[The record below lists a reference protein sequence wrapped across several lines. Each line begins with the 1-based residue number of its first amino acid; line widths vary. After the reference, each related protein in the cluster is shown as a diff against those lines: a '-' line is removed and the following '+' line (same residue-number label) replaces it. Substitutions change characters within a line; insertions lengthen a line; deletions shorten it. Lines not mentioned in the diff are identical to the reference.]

1 VFRPDGAP
9 LHQSEV
15 LNDPPAWHAVDV
27 GQNQGS
33 SFLAREYLVAAR
45 GASFGKAETCYG
57 CAVRLCVI
65 GTGYVG
71 LVTGTCFAAT
81 GQRVVCVDKDA
92 SKIERLKRFEIPI
105 YEPGLEEM
113 VRENANAG
121 RLTFATDLASA
132 VRDVDLAFIAVGT
145 PPTHDGE
152 ADLSAVF
159 AVAQELA
166 THAAHDLVIVNKS
179 TVPVGTNAQV
189 QKLVADAQHEIQV
202 ASNPEF
208 LKEGGAIDDFMYPDR
223 IVIGVRPGH
232 DRARRLLSRVYHP
245 LNLSNTKIVWM
256 NPESAELTKYAA
268 NTMLAMRISFMNELA
283 VLCEE
288 VGADVQS
295 VRLGVGSDPRIGSQF
310 LHSGP
315 GYGGSCFP
323 KDVKALVATARR
335 HGIELELADATNR
348 VNVRH
353 RSFLVRK
360 LKRHFGGELAGR
372 RIAIWGLAFKPGTDD
387 VRESPSITTIEFL
400 LNEGCE
406 VVAHDPEAMANIK
419 ELFGEKVELVDD
431 AYDAVEG
438 ADALMLLT
446 EWREYQYPEFERIR
460 DLMRTPTVFDGRNIW
475 VTYKLADQGF
485 QYSGVGIHA
494 DSP

>member
-1 VFRPDGAP
+1 M
-9 LHQSEV
+9 
-15 LNDPPAWHAVDV
+15 
-27 GQNQGS
+27 
-33 SFLAREYLVAAR
+33 
-45 GASFGKAETCYG
+45 
-57 CAVRLCVI
+57 RLCVI

-81 GQRVVCVDKDA
+81 GQRVICVDKDA
-92 SKIERLKRFEIPI
+92 SKIDRLKRYEIPI
-105 YEPGLEEM
+105 YEPGLEEL
-113 VRENANAG
+113 VKENAEAG
-121 RLTFATDLASA
+121 RLTFSTDLVSA

-145 PPTHDGE
+145 PPTLDGE

-159 AVAQELA
+159 GVAQELVEQA
-166 THAAHDLVIVNKS
+166 NHDLVVVLKS

-189 QKLVADAQHEIQV
+189 QRLVADAEHDVQV
-202 ASNPEF
+202 VSNPEF

-223 IVIGVRPGH
+223 IVVGIRTEH
-232 DRARRLLSRVYHP
+232 ERARRLINRVYHP
-245 LNLSNTKIVWM
+245 LNLSSTKIVWM

-295 VRLGVGSDPRIGSQF
+295 IRHGVGSDPRIGPQF
-310 LHSGP
+310 LHAGP

-353 RSFLVRK
+353 RSFVVRK
-360 LKRHFGGELAGR
+360 LKRRFDSDLAGK

-387 VRESPSITTIEFL
+387 IRESPSITTIEFL
-400 LNEGCE
+400 LNEGCK
-406 VVAHDPEAMANIK
+406 VVAHDPEGMENTR
-419 ELFGEKVELVDD
+419 EMFGDKIELVDD
-431 AYDAVEG
+431 AYDALKG
-438 ADALMLLT
+438 ADALVLLT
-446 EWREYQYPEFERIR
+446 EWREYQYPEFDRIKE
-460 DLMRTPTVFDGRNIW
+460 LMRVPVILDGRNIW
-475 VTYKLADQGF
+475 VTYGLAEQGF
-485 QYSGVGIHA
+485 EYGGVGVQTVT
-494 DSP
+494 S

>member
-1 VFRPDGAP
+1 M
-9 LHQSEV
+9 
-15 LNDPPAWHAVDV
+15 
-27 GQNQGS
+27 
-33 SFLAREYLVAAR
+33 
-45 GASFGKAETCYG
+45 K
-57 CAVRLCVI
+57 LCVI

-92 SKIERLKRFEIPI
+92 SKIERLQRFEIPI

-113 VRENANAG
+113 VKEQAESG
-121 RLTFATDLASA
+121 RLSFTTDLAAA

-159 AVAQELA
+159 AVAQSLA
-166 THAAHDLVIVNKS
+166 EHATHDLVIVMKS

-189 QKLVADAQHEIQV
+189 QKLVADAAHDIQV

-208 LKEGGAIDDFMYPDR
+208 LKEGGAISDFMYPDR
-223 IVIGVRPGH
+223 IVVGVRPGH
-232 DRARRLLSRVYHP
+232 QRARQLMNRVYHP
-245 LNLSNTKIVWM
+245 LNLSSTKIVWM
-256 NPESAELTKYAA
+256 NPESAEITKYAA

-295 VRLGVGSDPRIGSQF
+295 VRMGVGSDPRIGPQF
-310 LHSGP
+310 LHAGP

-323 KDVKALVATARR
+323 KDVKALVAVARR
-335 HGIELELADATNR
+335 YGIELELADATNR

-353 RSFLVRK
+353 RSFVVRK
-360 LKRHFGGELAGR
+360 LKKHFGSDLAGKR
-372 RIAIWGLAFKPGTDD
+372 VAIWGLAFKPGTDD
-387 VRESPSITTIEFL
+387 IRESPSITTIEFL

-406 VVAHDPEAMANIK
+406 VVGHDPEAMANIK
-419 ELFGEKVELVDD
+419 EMFGDSVKLVDD
-431 AYDAVEG
+431 AYDAVKD
-438 ADALMLLT
+438 ADALLLLT
-446 EWREYQYPEFERIR
+446 EWREYQYPEFERIAQ
-460 DLMRTPTVFDGRNIW
+460 LMRTRVVLDGRNIW
-475 VTYKLADQGF
+475 VAYKLGEQGF
-485 QYSGVGIHA
+485 EYDGVGIQS
-494 DSP
+494 DTV

>member
-1 VFRPDGAP
+1 V
-9 LHQSEV
+9 
-15 LNDPPAWHAVDV
+15 
-27 GQNQGS
+27 
-33 SFLAREYLVAAR
+33 
-45 GASFGKAETCYG
+45 ASFVTQETCYG
-57 CAVRLCVI
+57 CAVKLCVI

-92 SKIERLKRFEIPI
+92 AKIERLQKYEIPI
-105 YEPGLEEM
+105 YEPGLGEM
-113 VRENANAG
+113 VEENARAG
-121 RLTFATDLASA
+121 RLTFTTDLAAA

-159 AVAQELA
+159 AVAQDLA
-166 THAAHDLVIVNKS
+166 ERATHDLVIVMKS
-179 TVPVGTNAQV
+179 TVPVGTNAHV
-189 QKLVADAQHEIQV
+189 QKLVADAEHDIQV

-208 LKEGGAIDDFMYPDR
+208 LKEGGAISDFMYPDR
-223 IVIGVRPGH
+223 IVVGVRPGH
-232 DRARRLLSRVYHP
+232 DRARRLMDKVYHP
-245 LNLSNTKIVWM
+245 LNLSSTKIVWM
-256 NPESAELTKYAA
+256 NPESAEVTKYAA

-295 VRLGVGSDPRIGSQF
+295 VRQGVGSDPRIGPQF
-310 LHSGP
+310 LHAGP

-323 KDVKALVATARR
+323 KDVKALVAAARR

-353 RSFLVRK
+353 RGFVVRK
-360 LKRHFGGELAGR
+360 LKKHFNNDLMGK

-387 VRESPSITTIEFL
+387 VREAPAITSIEFL

-406 VVAHDPEAMANIK
+406 LVAHDPEAMENIR
-419 ELFGEKVELVDD
+419 ETFGDSVTLVDD
-431 AYDAVEG
+431 AYDAVKD
-438 ADALMLLT
+438 ADALLLLT
-446 EWREYQYPEFERIR
+446 EWREYQYPEFDRIR
-460 DLMRTPTVFDGRNIW
+460 ELMRTPVIMDGRNIW
-475 VTYKLADQGF
+475 VTYKLAEQGF
-485 QYSGVGIHA
+485 EYAGVGVQA
-494 DSP
+494 ESA

>member
-1 VFRPDGAP
+1 LSFTIVRSGADGTFRGGA
-9 LHQSEV
+9 
-15 LNDPPAWHAVDV
+15 NGAI
-27 GQNQGS
+27 G
-33 SFLAREYLVAAR
+33 R
-45 GASFGKAETCYG
+45 GVK
-57 CAVRLCVI
+57 LCVI

-92 SKIERLKRFEIPI
+92 AKIERLRRFEIPI

-113 VRENANAG
+113 VKEQASSG
-121 RLTFATDLASA
+121 RLTFTTDLAAA

-159 AVAQELA
+159 AVAQSLA
-166 THAAHDLVIVNKS
+166 EHATHDLVIVMKS

-189 QKLVADAQHEIQV
+189 QKLLADAEHDIQV

-208 LKEGGAIDDFMYPDR
+208 LKEGGAINDFMYPDR
-223 IVIGVRPGH
+223 IVVGVRSSH
-232 DRARRLLSRVYHP
+232 DRARRLMDRVYHP
-245 LNLSNTKIVWM
+245 LNLSSTKIVWM
-256 NPESAELTKYAA
+256 NPESAEVTKYAA

-295 VRLGVGSDPRIGSQF
+295 VRMGVGSDPRIGPQF
-310 LHSGP
+310 LHAGP

-323 KDVKALVATARR
+323 KDVKALVAVARR

-353 RSFLVRK
+353 RSFVVRK
-360 LKRHFGGELAGR
+360 LKKHFGSDLAGKR
-372 RIAIWGLAFKPGTDD
+372 VAIWGLAFKPGTDD

-400 LNEGCE
+400 LKEGCE
-406 VVAHDPEAMANIK
+406 VVGHDPEAMANIK
-419 ELFGEKVELVDD
+419 ELFGDSVTLVDD
-431 AYDAVEG
+431 AYDALKD
-438 ADALMLLT
+438 ADALLLLT
-446 EWREYQYPEFERIR
+446 EWREYQYPEFERIAE
-460 DLMRTPTVFDGRNIW
+460 LMRTRVILDGRNIW
-475 VTYKLADQGF
+475 VTYRLGEQGF
-485 QYSGVGIHA
+485 EYDGVGIQPA
-494 DSP
+494 TA

>member
-1 VFRPDGAP
+1 M
-9 LHQSEV
+9 
-15 LNDPPAWHAVDV
+15 
-27 GQNQGS
+27 
-33 SFLAREYLVAAR
+33 
-45 GASFGKAETCYG
+45 K
-57 CAVRLCVI
+57 LCVI

-92 SKIERLKRFEIPI
+92 SKIERLQRYEIPI

-113 VRENANAG
+113 VKEQAEAG
-121 RLTFATDLASA
+121 RLTFTTDLAAA
-132 VRDVDLAFIAVGT
+132 VEDVDLAFIAVGT

-159 AVAQELA
+159 SVAKDLAELA
-166 THAAHDLVIVNKS
+166 THDLVIVNKS

-189 QKLVADAQHEIQV
+189 QKLVADAKHDIQV

-208 LKEGGAIDDFMYPDR
+208 LKEGGAINDFMYPDR
-223 IVIGVRPGH
+223 IVVGVRPGH
-232 DRARRLLSRVYHP
+232 ERARRLMDRVYHP

-256 NPESAELTKYAA
+256 NPESAEVTKYAA

-295 VRLGVGSDPRIGSQF
+295 VRMGVGSDPRIGPQF
-310 LHSGP
+310 LHAGP

-323 KDVKALVATARR
+323 KDVKALVAVARR

-353 RSFLVRK
+353 RSFVVRK
-360 LKRHFGGELAGR
+360 LKKLFGNELSGK
-372 RIAIWGLAFKPGTDD
+372 RIALWGLAFKPGTDD
-387 VRESPSITTIEFL
+387 IRESPSITTIEFL

-406 VVAHDPEAMANIK
+406 VVGHDPEAMANIK
-419 ELFGEKVELVDD
+419 EVFGDSITLVDD
-431 AYDAVEG
+431 AYDAVKE
-438 ADALMLLT
+438 ADALLLLT

-460 DLMRTPTVFDGRNIW
+460 DSMRAPIILDGRNIW
-475 VTYKLADQGF
+475 VTYKLWEQGF
-485 QYSGVGIHA
+485 QYAGVGIQTDMA
-494 DSP
+494 

>member
-1 VFRPDGAP
+1 M
-9 LHQSEV
+9 
-15 LNDPPAWHAVDV
+15 
-27 GQNQGS
+27 
-33 SFLAREYLVAAR
+33 
-45 GASFGKAETCYG
+45 K
-57 CAVRLCVI
+57 LCVV

-92 SKIERLKRFEIPI
+92 SKIERLQRYEIPI
-105 YEPGLEEM
+105 FEPGLEEM
-113 VRENANAG
+113 VREQVDAG
-121 RLTFATDLASA
+121 RLTFTTDLQAA

-159 AVAQELA
+159 AVAKNLA
-166 THAAHDLVIVNKS
+166 DSATHDLVIVMKS

-189 QKLVADAQHEIQV
+189 QKLVADSEHDIQV

-208 LKEGGAIDDFMYPDR
+208 LKEGGAISDFMYPDR
-223 IVIGVRPGH
+223 IVVGIRPGH
-232 DRARRLLSRVYHP
+232 ERAKRLMDRVYHP
-245 LNLSNTKIVWM
+245 LNLSSTKIVWM
-256 NPESAELTKYAA
+256 NPESAEVTKYAA

-295 VRLGVGSDPRIGSQF
+295 VRKGVGSDPRIGPQF
-310 LHSGP
+310 LHAGP

-323 KDVKALVATARR
+323 KDVKALVAVARR

-353 RSFLVRK
+353 RSFVVRK
-360 LKRHFGGELAGR
+360 LKKRFENDLAGK

-387 VRESPSITTIEFL
+387 VRESPSITSIEFL

-406 VVAHDPEAMANIK
+406 VVGHDPEAMDNIR
-419 ELFGEKVELVDD
+419 ELFGDSITLVDD

-438 ADALMLLT
+438 ADALVLLT
-446 EWREYQYPEFERIR
+446 EWREYQFPEFERIR
-460 DLMRTPTVFDGRNIW
+460 ELMRTPVILDGRNIW
-475 VTYKLADQGF
+475 VTYKLGEQGF
-485 QYSGVGIHA
+485 RYDGVGVLPDTA
-494 DSP
+494 

>member
-1 VFRPDGAP
+1 MAGGV
-9 LHQSEV
+9 
-15 LNDPPAWHAVDV
+15 
-27 GQNQGS
+27 
-33 SFLAREYLVAAR
+33 
-45 GASFGKAETCYG
+45 K
-57 CAVRLCVI
+57 LCVI

-92 SKIERLKRFEIPI
+92 SKIERLQRFEIPI

-113 VRENANAG
+113 VEEQAASG
-121 RLTFATDLASA
+121 RLTFTTDLAAA

-159 AVAQELA
+159 AVAQSLA
-166 THAAHDLVIVNKS
+166 EHATHDLVIVTKS

-189 QKLVADAQHEIQV
+189 QKLVTDAKYDIQV

-208 LKEGGAIDDFMYPDR
+208 LKEGGAISDFMYPDR

-232 DRARRLLSRVYHP
+232 DRARRLMERVYHP
-245 LNLSNTKIVWM
+245 LNLSSTKIVWM
-256 NPESAELTKYAA
+256 NPESAEVTKYAA

-295 VRLGVGSDPRIGSQF
+295 VRMGVGSDPRIGPQF
-310 LHSGP
+310 LHAGP

-323 KDVKALVATARR
+323 KDVKALVAVARR

-353 RSFLVRK
+353 RSFVVRK
-360 LKRHFGGELAGR
+360 LKKHFGTELAGKR
-372 RIAIWGLAFKPGTDD
+372 VALWGLAFKPGTDD
-387 VRESPSITTIEFL
+387 IRESPSITTIEFL
-400 LNEGCE
+400 LKEGCE
-406 VVAHDPEAMANIK
+406 VVGHDPEAMENIK
-419 ELFGEKVELVDD
+419 EMFGDSVKLVDD
-431 AYDAVEG
+431 AYDAVVD
-438 ADALMLLT
+438 ADALILLT
-446 EWREYQYPEFERIR
+446 EWREYQYPEFERIAE
-460 DLMRTPTVFDGRNIW
+460 LMRTRVVLDGRNIW
-475 VTYKLADQGF
+475 VTYKLGEQGF
-485 QYSGVGIHA
+485 DYDGVGIQS
-494 DSP
+494 DTV

>member
-1 VFRPDGAP
+1 VASFASHEACYDGA
-9 LHQSEV
+9 V
-15 LNDPPAWHAVDV
+15 
-27 GQNQGS
+27 
-33 SFLAREYLVAAR
+33 
-45 GASFGKAETCYG
+45 KI
-57 CAVRLCVI
+57 CVI

-92 SKIERLKRFEIPI
+92 SKIERLQRYEIPI
-105 YEPGLEEM
+105 YEPGLEEL
-113 VRENANAG
+113 VEENASAG
-121 RLTFATDLASA
+121 RLTFTTDLAAA

-145 PPTHDGE
+145 PPMHDGE

-159 AVAQELA
+159 TVAQDLA
-166 THAAHDLVIVNKS
+166 THATHDLVIVMKS
-179 TVPVGTNAQV
+179 TVPVGTNAHA
-189 QKLVADAQHEIQV
+189 QKLVADANHDIQV

-208 LKEGGAIDDFMYPDR
+208 LKEGGAINDFMYPDR

-232 DRARRLLSRVYHP
+232 HRARRLMDQVYHP

-256 NPESAELTKYAA
+256 NPESAEVTKYAA

-295 VRLGVGSDPRIGSQF
+295 VRMGVGSDPRIGPQF
-310 LHSGP
+310 LHAGP

-323 KDVKALVATARR
+323 KDVKALVAVARR

-353 RSFLVRK
+353 RGFVVRK
-360 LKRHFGGELAGR
+360 VKKHFNNDLLGK

-387 VRESPSITTIEFL
+387 VRESPSITAIEFL

-406 VVAHDPEAMANIK
+406 IVCHDPEAMENIRQT
-419 ELFGEKVELVDD
+419 FGESVTLVDD
-431 AYDAVEG
+431 AYSAVKD
-438 ADALMLLT
+438 ADALLLLT
-446 EWREYQYPEFERIR
+446 EWREYQSPEFDRIR
-460 DLMRTPTVFDGRNIW
+460 ALMRTPVIFDGRNLYDPDF
-475 VTYKLADQGF
+475 VSGQGLR
-485 QYSGVGIHA
+485 YYAIGRGTALPV
-494 DSP
+494 

>member
-1 VFRPDGAP
+1 M
-9 LHQSEV
+9 
-15 LNDPPAWHAVDV
+15 
-27 GQNQGS
+27 
-33 SFLAREYLVAAR
+33 
-45 GASFGKAETCYG
+45 K
-57 CAVRLCVI
+57 LCVI

-92 SKIERLKRFEIPI
+92 SKIERLQRFEIPI
-105 YEPGLEEM
+105 FEPGLEEM
-113 VRENANAG
+113 VREQVDAG
-121 RLTFATDLASA
+121 RLTFTTDLPASI
-132 VRDVDLAFIAVGT
+132 REVDLAFIAVGT

-159 AVAQELA
+159 AVAKELA
-166 THAAHDLVIVNKS
+166 QNATHDLVIVMKS

-189 QKLVADAQHEIQV
+189 QKLVADSKHEIQV

-208 LKEGGAIDDFMYPDR
+208 LKEGGAISDFMYPER
-223 IVIGVRPGH
+223 IVVGVRPGH
-232 DRARRLLSRVYHP
+232 ERAKQLMNRVYHP

-256 NPESAELTKYAA
+256 NPESAEVTKYAA

-295 VRLGVGSDPRIGSQF
+295 VRKGVGSDPRIGPQF
-310 LHSGP
+310 LHAGP

-323 KDVKALVATARR
+323 KDVKALVAVARR

-353 RSFLVRK
+353 RSFVVRK
-360 LKRHFGGELAGR
+360 LKKHFNNDLAGK

-387 VRESPSITTIEFL
+387 IRESPSITSIEFL

-406 VVAHDPEAMANIK
+406 VVGHDPEAMDNIRG
-419 ELFGEKVELVDD
+419 LFGDTIKLVDD
-431 AYDAVEG
+431 AYDAVRG
-438 ADALMLLT
+438 ADALLLLT

-460 DLMRTPTVFDGRNIW
+460 ELMRTPVIVDGRNIW
-475 VTYKLADQGF
+475 TTYELGKQGF
-485 QYSGVGIHA
+485 EYDGVGIL
-494 DSP
+494 PNPT

>member
-1 VFRPDGAP
+1 M
-9 LHQSEV
+9 
-15 LNDPPAWHAVDV
+15 
-27 GQNQGS
+27 
-33 SFLAREYLVAAR
+33 
-45 GASFGKAETCYG
+45 
-57 CAVRLCVI
+57 RLCVV

-81 GQRVVCVDKDA
+81 GQRVICVDKDA
-92 SKIERLKRFEIPI
+92 SKIDRLQRYEIPI
-105 YEPGLEEM
+105 YEPGLEEL
-113 VRENANAG
+113 VEENAEAG
-121 RLTFATDLASA
+121 RLTFSTDLASA

-145 PPTHDGE
+145 PPTLDGE

-159 AVAQELA
+159 GVARELVE
-166 THAAHDLVIVNKS
+166 HANHDLVIVLKS

-189 QKLVADAQHEIQV
+189 QRLLADAKHDVQV
-202 ASNPEF
+202 VSNPEF

-223 IVIGVRPGH
+223 IVVGVRPGH
-232 DRARRLLSRVYHP
+232 ERARRLVNRVYHP

-295 VRLGVGSDPRIGSQF
+295 IRHGVGSDPRIGPQF
-310 LHSGP
+310 LHAGP

-323 KDVKALVATARR
+323 KDIKALVATARR

-353 RSFLVRK
+353 RSFVARK
-360 LKRHFGGELAGR
+360 LKRRFGSDLAGK

-387 VRESPSITTIEFL
+387 IRESPSLTTIEFL
-400 LNEGCE
+400 LNEGCS
-406 VVAHDPEAMANIK
+406 VVAHDPEAMENTK
-419 ELFGEKVELVDD
+419 EMFGNKVELVSD
-431 AYDAVEG
+431 AYGALKG

-446 EWREYQYPEFERIR
+446 EWREYQYPEFDRIKE
-460 DLMRTPTVFDGRNIW
+460 LMRTPVLLDGRNIW
-475 VTYKLADQGF
+475 VTYRLAEQGF
-485 QYSGVGIHA
+485 EYEGVGVQA
-494 DSP
+494 VQS

>member
-1 VFRPDGAP
+1 M
-9 LHQSEV
+9 
-15 LNDPPAWHAVDV
+15 
-27 GQNQGS
+27 
-33 SFLAREYLVAAR
+33 
-45 GASFGKAETCYG
+45 K
-57 CAVRLCVI
+57 LCVI

-92 SKIERLKRFEIPI
+92 SKIERLERGEVPI

-113 VRENANAG
+113 VRENAEAG
-121 RLTFATDLASA
+121 RLTFSTSLAEA

-159 AVAQELA
+159 AVAQDLA
-166 THAAHDLVIVNKS
+166 EHATHDLVIVMKS

-189 QKLVADAQHEIQV
+189 QKLVADAKHDIQV

-208 LKEGGAIDDFMYPDR
+208 LKEGGAINDFMYPDR

-232 DRARRLLSRVYHP
+232 ERAKQLMTRVYHP

-256 NPESAELTKYAA
+256 NPESAEVTKYAA

-295 VRLGVGSDPRIGSQF
+295 VRMGVGSDPRIGPQF
-310 LHSGP
+310 LHAGP

-323 KDVKALVATARR
+323 KDVKALVAVARR

-353 RSFLVRK
+353 RSFVVRK
-360 LKRHFGGELAGR
+360 LKRHFGNELAGK
-372 RIAIWGLAFKPGTDD
+372 RIAVWGLAFKPGTDD
-387 VRESPSITTIEFL
+387 IRESPSITTIEFL
-400 LNEGCE
+400 LKEGCE
-406 VVAHDPEAMANIK
+406 VVGHDPEAMANIR
-419 ELFGEKVELVDD
+419 ELFGGQVGLVDD
-431 AYDAVEG
+431 AYDAVDG
-438 ADALMLLT
+438 ADALLLLT
-446 EWREYQYPEFERIR
+446 EWREYQYPEFDRIR
-460 DLMRTPTVFDGRNIW
+460 ERMRTPVILDGRNIW
-475 VTYKLADQGF
+475 VTYNLGSQGF
-485 QYSGVGIHA
+485 EYAGVGIQTGA
-494 DSP
+494 

>member
-1 VFRPDGAP
+1 M
-9 LHQSEV
+9 
-15 LNDPPAWHAVDV
+15 
-27 GQNQGS
+27 
-33 SFLAREYLVAAR
+33 
-45 GASFGKAETCYG
+45 K
-57 CAVRLCVI
+57 LCVI

-92 SKIERLKRFEIPI
+92 TKIQRLQNYEIPI

-113 VRENANAG
+113 VKENASAG
-121 RLTFATDLASA
+121 RLTFTTDLAAA

-145 PPTHDGE
+145 PPMHDGE

-166 THAAHDLVIVNKS
+166 KHATHDLVIVMKS
-179 TVPVGTNAQV
+179 TVPVGTNAHA
-189 QKLVADAQHEIQV
+189 QKLVADAQHDIQV
-202 ASNPEF
+202 VSNPEF
-208 LKEGGAIDDFMYPDR
+208 LKEGGAISDFMYPDR

-232 DRARRLLSRVYHP
+232 DRARRLMDRVYHP
-245 LNLSNTKIVWM
+245 LNLSSTKIVWM
-256 NPESAELTKYAA
+256 NPESAEVTKYAA

-295 VRLGVGSDPRIGSQF
+295 VRQGVGSDPRIGSQF
-310 LHSGP
+310 LHAGP

-323 KDVKALVATARR
+323 KDVKALVAAARR

-353 RSFLVRK
+353 RGFVVRK
-360 LKRHFGGELAGR
+360 LKKHFKNDLLGK

-387 VRESPSITTIEFL
+387 VRESPSITSIEFL

-406 VVAHDPEAMANIK
+406 VVGHDPEAMENIR
-419 ELFGEKVELVDD
+419 ETFGDSVTLVDD
-431 AYDAVEG
+431 AYDALKD
-438 ADALMLLT
+438 ADALLLLT
-446 EWREYQYPEFERIR
+446 EWREYQYPEFDRIHE
-460 DLMRTPTVFDGRNIW
+460 LMRTPVIVDGRNIW
-475 VTYKLADQGF
+475 VTYKLAEQGF
-485 QYSGVGIHA
+485 QYAGVGVQTESA
-494 DSP
+494 

>member
-1 VFRPDGAP
+1 M
-9 LHQSEV
+9 
-15 LNDPPAWHAVDV
+15 
-27 GQNQGS
+27 
-33 SFLAREYLVAAR
+33 
-45 GASFGKAETCYG
+45 K
-57 CAVRLCVI
+57 LCVI

-105 YEPGLEEM
+105 FEPGLEEM
-113 VRENANAG
+113 VKEQAASG
-121 RLTFATDLASA
+121 RLTFTTDLEAA
-132 VRDVDLAFIAVGT
+132 VREVDLAFIAVGT
-145 PPTHDGE
+145 PPTHDGD

-159 AVAQELA
+159 AVAQSLA
-166 THAAHDLVIVNKS
+166 EHATHDLVIVMKS

-189 QKLVADAQHEIQV
+189 QKLVAGAKHDIQV

-208 LKEGGAIDDFMYPDR
+208 LKEGGAINDFMYPDR
-223 IVIGVRPGH
+223 IVIGVRPGD
-232 DRARRLLSRVYHP
+232 DRARRLMDRVYHP

-256 NPESAELTKYAA
+256 NPESAEVTKYAA

-295 VRLGVGSDPRIGSQF
+295 VRMGVGSDPRIGPQF
-310 LHSGP
+310 LHAGP

-323 KDVKALVATARR
+323 KDVKALVAVARR

-353 RSFLVRK
+353 RSYVVRK
-360 LKRHFGGELAGR
+360 LKKHFGAELPGKRVAL
-372 RIAIWGLAFKPGTDD
+372 WGLAFKPGTDD
-387 VRESPSITTIEFL
+387 IRESPSITTIEFL

-406 VVAHDPEAMANIK
+406 VIGHDPEAMGNIK
-419 ELFGEKVELVDD
+419 EMFGDSIKLVDD
-431 AYDAVEG
+431 AYDAVVG
-438 ADALMLLT
+438 ADALILLT
-446 EWREYQYPEFERIR
+446 EWREYQYPEFERISE
-460 DLMRTPTVFDGRNIW
+460 LMRTRVILDGRNIW
-475 VTYKLADQGF
+475 VTYKLGEQGF
-485 QYSGVGIHA
+485 NYDGVGIQS
-494 DSP
+494 DTV

>member
-1 VFRPDGAP
+1 MF
-9 LHQSEV
+9 
-15 LNDPPAWHAVDV
+15 
-27 GQNQGS
+27 
-33 SFLAREYLVAAR
+33 
-45 GASFGKAETCYG
+45 FGVK
-57 CAVRLCVI
+57 LCVI

-92 SKIERLKRFEIPI
+92 SKIERLQRFEVPI

-113 VRENANAG
+113 VKEQAESG
-121 RLTFATDLASA
+121 RLTFTTDLAAA

-159 AVAQELA
+159 AVAQSLA
-166 THAAHDLVIVNKS
+166 EHATQDLVIVMKS

-189 QKLVADAQHEIQV
+189 QKLVADAAHDIQV

-208 LKEGGAIDDFMYPDR
+208 LKEGGAISDFMYPDR
-223 IVIGVRPGH
+223 IVVGVRPGNQ
-232 DRARRLLSRVYHP
+232 RARRLMDRVYHP
-245 LNLSNTKIVWM
+245 LNLSSTKIVWM
-256 NPESAELTKYAA
+256 NPESAEITKYAA

-295 VRLGVGSDPRIGSQF
+295 VRMGVGSDPRIGPQF
-310 LHSGP
+310 LHAGP

-323 KDVKALVATARR
+323 KDVKALVAVARR
-335 HGIELELADATNR
+335 YGIELELADATNR

-353 RSFLVRK
+353 RSFVVRK
-360 LKRHFGGELAGR
+360 LKKHFGSDLAGKR
-372 RIAIWGLAFKPGTDD
+372 VAIWGLAFKPGTDD
-387 VRESPSITTIEFL
+387 IRESPSITTIEFL

-406 VVAHDPEAMANIK
+406 VVGHDPEAMANIK
-419 ELFGEKVELVDD
+419 EMFGDSVKLVDD
-431 AYDAVEG
+431 AYDAVKD
-438 ADALMLLT
+438 ADALLLLT
-446 EWREYQYPEFERIR
+446 EWREYQYPEFERIAQ
-460 DLMRTPTVFDGRNIW
+460 LMRTPVVLDGRNIW
-475 VTYKLADQGF
+475 GTYKLGEQGF
-485 QYSGVGIHA
+485 EYDGVGIQS
-494 DSP
+494 DTV

>member
-1 VFRPDGAP
+1 M
-9 LHQSEV
+9 Q
-15 LNDPPAWHAVDV
+15 
-27 GQNQGS
+27 
-33 SFLAREYLVAAR
+33 
-45 GASFGKAETCYG
+45 
-57 CAVRLCVI
+57 LCVI

-81 GQRVVCVDKDA
+81 GQRVICVDKDA
-92 SKIERLKRFEIPI
+92 SKIERLQRYEIPI
-105 YEPGLEEM
+105 YEPGLEDM
-113 VRENANAG
+113 VKENASAG
-121 RLTFATDLASA
+121 RLTFTTDLAAA

-159 AVAQELA
+159 AVAEELA
-166 THAAHDLVIVNKS
+166 RHASHDLVIVMKS
-179 TVPVGTNAQV
+179 TVPVGTNALV
-189 QKLVADAQHEIQV
+189 QRLVANAEHDIQV

-208 LKEGGAIDDFMYPDR
+208 LKEGGAISDFMYPDR

-232 DRARRLLSRVYHP
+232 DRARQLLDRVYHP

-256 NPESAELTKYAA
+256 NPESAEVTKYAA

-295 VRLGVGSDPRIGSQF
+295 VRRGVGSDPRIGPQF
-310 LHSGP
+310 LHAGP

-323 KDVKALVATARR
+323 KDVKALVAAARR

-353 RSFLVRK
+353 RSFAVRK
-360 LKRHFGGELAGR
+360 LKKHFNNDLAGK

-387 VRESPSITTIEFL
+387 VREAPSITSIEFL
-400 LNEGCE
+400 LNERCE
-406 VVAHDPEAMANIK
+406 IVAHDPEAMANIR
-419 ELFGEKVELVDD
+419 ETYGDNVELVDD
-431 AYDAVEG
+431 AYKAVEG
-438 ADALMLLT
+438 ADALLLLT
-446 EWREYQYPEFERIR
+446 EWREYQYPEFDRIR
-460 DLMRTPTVFDGRNIW
+460 ALMRTPVIVDGRNIW
-475 VTYKLADQGF
+475 VTYRLSEQGF
-485 QYSGVGIHA
+485 EYKGVGIQTESA
-494 DSP
+494 

>member
-1 VFRPDGAP
+1 M
-9 LHQSEV
+9 
-15 LNDPPAWHAVDV
+15 
-27 GQNQGS
+27 
-33 SFLAREYLVAAR
+33 
-45 GASFGKAETCYG
+45 K
-57 CAVRLCVI
+57 LCVI

-81 GQRVVCVDKDA
+81 GQRVICVDNDA
-92 SKIERLKRFEIPI
+92 SKIERLQRYEIPI

-113 VRENANAG
+113 VKENASAG
-121 RLTFATDLASA
+121 RLTFTTDLAAA

-166 THAAHDLVIVNKS
+166 KHATHDLVIVNKS

-189 QKLVADAQHEIQV
+189 QKLVADAEHDIQV

-232 DRARRLLSRVYHP
+232 DRARRLMDRVYHP
-245 LNLSNTKIVWM
+245 LNLSSTKIVWM
-256 NPESAELTKYAA
+256 NPESAEVTKYAA

-295 VRLGVGSDPRIGSQF
+295 VRRGVGSDPRIGAQF
-310 LHSGP
+310 LHAGP

-360 LKRHFGGELAGR
+360 LKRHFGSELAGKR
-372 RIAIWGLAFKPGTDD
+372 VAIWGLAFKPGTDD
-387 VRESPSITTIEFL
+387 IRESPSITTIEFL

-406 VVAHDPEAMANIK
+406 VVGHDPEAMENIG
-419 ELFGEKVELVDD
+419 EMFGDGVTLVDN
-431 AYDAVEG
+431 AYDAVKD

-446 EWREYQYPEFERIR
+446 EWREYQYPEFDRIR
-460 DLMRTPTVFDGRNIW
+460 GLMRTPVILDGRNIW
-475 VTYKLADQGF
+475 VTYKLAEQGF
-485 QYSGVGIHA
+485 EYAGVGIHDESA
-494 DSP
+494 